1 MRGLE
6 SPLNAKN
13 GHIAKRSRG
22 VTASRTDNPF
32 RINGEGLIMAK
43 DDVTRE
49 EFDTEGEAGA
59 FTEGLDTAVTLLDS
73 DHLVYEPP
81 YIEGDKWIVEVRIVC

>member
-1 MRGLE
+1 
-6 SPLNAKN
+6 
-13 GHIAKRSRG
+13 
-22 VTASRTDNPF
+22 
-32 RINGEGLIMAK
+32 MAK

-49 EFDTEGEAGA
+49 EFDTEGEAVA

-81 YIEGDKWIVEVRIVC
+81 YIEGDKWIVEVRIV